1 MTTKRFL
8 MTMKS
13 WSGKLLKGVCYD
25 EEIVFLKSVFIF
37 FDKYLAR
44 NFCTHDVQYQCLM
57 FDNVPISE
65 TLFFD
70 AIPDR
75 LFSALGIRF
84 NACTSDDVQ

>member
-1 MTTKRFL
+1 

-44 NFCTHDVQYQCLM
+44 NFCTHDVQYRYLM
-57 FDNVPISE
+57 FDNGTDI
-65 TLFFD
+65 
-70 AIPDR
+70 
-75 LFSALGIRF
+75 
-84 NACTSDDVQ
+84 